1 MMDLINLCSSILKLL
16 LLVVVV
22 SACTTLTP
30 KVNPGEVLFQDDFSR
45 PSSGWDRYEDE
56 TYKSDYE
63 DEMYI
68 INIQQQNTEAWALP
82 GLSFEDVI
90 INVESSKVAGPD
102 DNVYGVICR
111 YQDSE
116 NFTFFLI
123 SSDGYTGIG
132 AYIDGEKELLSHPTL
147 LPSDAVETDGGSN
160 YLRAECVREQLRLMV
175 NNQLVAQAVA
185 QNVIMGDVGLIAG
198 SYDKSGV
205 KVRFDNFSTIQP

>member
-1 MMDLINLCSSILKLL
+1 MMNLINLQSSTLKILFLT
-16 LLVVVV
+16 VVV

>member
-1 MMDLINLCSSILKLL
+1 MMDLINLRSSILKLL

>member
-1 MMDLINLCSSILKLL
+1 MLKILL
-16 LLVVVV
+16 LAVIV

-45 PSSGWDRYEDE
+45 SSSGWDRYEDE

-68 INIQQQNTEAWALP
+68 IKIQQQNTEAWALP
-82 GLSFEDVI
+82 GLLFEDVI
-90 INVESSKVAGPD
+90 INVESSKVAGPA

-123 SSDGYTGIG
+123 SSDGYAGIG
-132 AYIDGEKELLSHPTL
+132 AYVDGQKELLSHPTL

-160 YLRAECVREQLRLMV
+160 YLRAECVGEQLRLMV
-175 NNQLVAQAVA
+175 NSQLVAQAAA
-185 QNVIMGDVGLIAG
+185 QNVTMGDVGLIAG
-198 SYDKSGV
+198 SYEKSGV
-205 KVRFDNFSTIQP
+205 KIRFENFSTVQP

>member
-1 MMDLINLCSSILKLL
+1 MMDLINLRTSIPKIL

-22 SACTTLTP
+22 SACTTITP

-56 TYKSDYE
+56 AYKSDYE

-68 INIQQQNTEAWALP
+68 IKIQRQNTEAWALP
-82 GLSFEDVI
+82 DLSFEDVI

-111 YQDSE
+111 YQDSD

-132 AYIDGEKELLSHPTL
+132 AYVDGQKELLSHPTL

-160 YLRAECVREQLRLMV
+160 YLRAECVGEQLRLMV
-175 NNQLVAQAVA
+175 NGQLVAQAVA
-185 QNVIMGDVGLIAG
+185 QNVNMGDVGLIAG
-198 SYDKSGV
+198 SYEKSGV
-205 KVRFDNFSTIQP
+205 KIRFDNFSTIQP

>member
-1 MMDLINLCSSILKLL
+1 MDLINLRSSILKILL
-16 LLVVVV
+16 LAVVVG
-22 SACTTLTP
+22 ACTTLTP

-45 PSSGWDRYEDE
+45 PSSGWDRYEDD

-68 INIQQQNTEAWALP
+68 IKIQQQNTEAWALP

-90 INVESSKVAGPD
+90 INVESSKVAGPA

-132 AYIDGEKELLSHPTL
+132 AYVDGQKELLSHPTL
-147 LPSDAVETDGGSN
+147 LPSDAVETDRGSN
-160 YLRAECVREQLRLMV
+160 YLRAECVGEQLRLMV
-175 NNQLVAQAVA
+175 NGQLVAQAVT
-185 QNVIMGDVGLIAG
+185 QNVTMGDVGLIAG
-198 SYDKSGV
+198 SYGKSGV
-205 KVRFDNFSTIQP
+205 KIRFDNFSTVQP

>member
-1 MMDLINLCSSILKLL
+1 MDLINLCSSILKLL

>member
-1 MMDLINLCSSILKLL
+1 MDLINLRSSILKILL
-16 LLVVVV
+16 LAVIV

-68 INIQQQNTEAWALP
+68 IKIQQQNTEAWALP

-90 INVESSKVAGPD
+90 INVESSKVAGPV

-123 SSDGYTGIG
+123 SSDGYSGIG
-132 AYIDGEKELLSHPTL
+132 AYVDGEKELLSHPTL
-147 LPSDAVETDGGSN
+147 LPSDAVETDIGSN
-160 YLRAECVREQLRLMV
+160 YLRAECVGEQLRLMV
-175 NNQLVAQAVA
+175 NGQLVAQAIA
-185 QNVIMGDVGLIAG
+185 QNVSMGDVGLIAG
-198 SYDKSGV
+198 SYEKSGV
-205 KVRFDNFSTIQP
+205 KIRFDNFSTIQP

>member
-1 MMDLINLCSSILKLL
+1 MDLINLRSYLFKILL
-16 LLVVVV
+16 LAVVV

-68 INIQQQNTEAWALP
+68 IMIQQQNTEAWALP
-82 GLSFEDVI
+82 GLSFKDVI

-102 DNVYGVICR
+102 NNVYGVICR
-111 YQDSE
+111 YQDSG

-132 AYIDGEKELLSHPTL
+132 AYINGEKELLSHPTL
-147 LPSDAVETDGGSN
+147 LPSDAVETDDGSN
-160 YLRAECVREQLRLMV
+160 YLRAECVGEQLRLMV
-175 NNQLVAQAVA
+175 NGQLVAQAIA

-198 SYDKSGV
+198 SYQNSGV
-205 KVRFDNFSTIQP
+205 KIRFDNFSTVQP

>member
-1 MMDLINLCSSILKLL
+1 MMDLINLRYSILKILL
-16 LLVVVV
+16 LAVIV

-68 INIQQQNTEAWALP
+68 IKIQQRNTEAWALP

-111 YQDSE
+111 YQDAE

-132 AYIDGEKELLSHPTL
+132 AYVNGQKELLSHPTL

-160 YLRAECVREQLRLMV
+160 YLRAECVGEQLRLMV
-175 NNQLVAQAVA
+175 NGQLVAQSVTE
-185 QNVIMGDVGLIAG
+185 NVIMGDVGLIAG
-198 SYDKSGV
+198 SYEKSGV
-205 KVRFDNFSTIQP
+205 NIRFDNFSTVQP

>member
-1 MMDLINLCSSILKLL
+1 MMDSINLRSSTIKIFLL
-16 LLVVVV
+16 AIIV

-30 KVNPGEVLFQDDFSR
+30 KVSPGEVLFQDDFSR

-56 TYKSDYE
+56 MYKSDYE

-68 INIQQQNTEAWALP
+68 IKIQQQNTEAWALP

-111 YQDSE
+111 YQDAE

-132 AYIDGEKELLSHPTL
+132 AYVNGQKELLSHSTL

-160 YLRAECVREQLRLMV
+160 YLRAECVGEQLRLMV
-175 NNQLVAQAVA
+175 NGQLVAQSVT

-198 SYDKSGV
+198 SYEKSGV
-205 KVRFDNFSTIQP
+205 NIRFDNFSTVQP

>member
-1 MMDLINLCSSILKLL
+1 MNLINLQSSTLKILFLT
-16 LLVVVV
+16 VVV

>member
-1 MMDLINLCSSILKLL
+1 MMELINLRSSTIKILL
-16 LLVVVV
+16 LAVVV

-63 DEMYI
+63 DEMYSI
-68 INIQQQNTEAWALP
+68 EIQQRNTEAWALP

-132 AYIDGEKELLSHPTL
+132 AYVDGEKELLSHPTL
-147 LPSDAVETDGGSN
+147 LPSDAVKTGGGSN
-160 YLRAECVREQLRLMV
+160 YMRAECVGEQLRLMV
-175 NNQLVAQAVA
+175 NNQLVAQAST
-185 QNVIMGDVGLIAG
+185 QKVIIGDVGLIAG
-198 SYDKSGV
+198 SYKKSGV
-205 KVRFDNFSTIQP
+205 KIRFDNFSTVQP